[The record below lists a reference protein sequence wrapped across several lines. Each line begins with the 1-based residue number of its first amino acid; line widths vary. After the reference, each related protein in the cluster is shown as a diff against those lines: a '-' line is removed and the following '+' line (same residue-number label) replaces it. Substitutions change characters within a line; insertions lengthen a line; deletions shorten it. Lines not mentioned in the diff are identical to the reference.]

1 MVKSFRIMIIVTT
14 LYNAEEYVERCI
26 GSLMGQK
33 FRDFKCYIT
42 DDISTDG
49 SVEKVKS
56 MIKGDERFILIEN
69 KDKFYQPGNYDQVI
83 RGNDNIDDNE
93 VIVEVDG
100 DDWLPDSKT
109 LSRIA
114 EVYSDDNVWIANG
127 SFRYS
132 NGQPGFASEQ
142 AITDNLRTSR
152 FTASHIRT
160 WRAFLWRAI
169 KQDDLKDENGI
180 FWKVTGDLAFMY
192 PMLEM
197 SGQEHYRFMNEVNY
211 IYNEQNPLN
220 DHKVDMTLVTDIA
233 VKIRNM
239 EPYKKLEWV
248 V

>member
-1 MVKSFRIMIIVTT
+1 MIIVTT
-14 LYNAEEYVERCI
+14 LYNAEDYVERCI
-26 GSLMGQK
+26 GSLMGQNYK
-33 FRDFKCYIT
+33 DFTCYIT

-56 MIKGDERFILIEN
+56 MINGDDRFILIEN
-69 KDKFYQPGNYDQVI
+69 KEKFYQPGNYDQVI
-83 RGNDNIDDNE
+83 RNNDKIADDE

-114 EVYSDDNVWIANG
+114 EVYSDENVWIANG

-132 NGQPGFASEQ
+132 TGAPGFASEQ
-142 AITDNLRTSR
+142 AITDNLRKAR

-160 WRAFLWRAI
+160 WRAFLWRNI
-169 KQDDLKDENGI
+169 KPEDLKDENGVY
-180 FWKVTGDLAFMY
+180 WKVTGDLAFMY

-197 SGQEHYRFMNEVNY
+197 SGQEHYKFMTDVNY

-220 DHKVDMTLVTDIA
+220 DHKVDLTLVNDIA
-233 VKIRNM
+233 VKIRNKS
-239 EPYKKLEWV
+239 PYEKLTL
-248 V
+248 

>member
-1 MVKSFRIMIIVTT
+1 MIIVTT
-14 LYNAEEYVERCI
+14 LYNAEEYVEKCI
-26 GSLMGQK
+26 SSLMGQNYK
-33 FRDFKCYIT
+33 DFVCYIT
-42 DDISTDG
+42 DDMSTDK
-49 SVEKVKS
+49 SVELVKG
-56 MIKGDERFILIEN
+56 MIKGDDRFILIEN
-69 KDKFYQPGNYDQVI
+69 KEKFYQPGNYDQII
-83 RGNDNIDDNE
+83 RDNDNITDNE
-93 VIVEVDG
+93 VVIEVDG
-100 DDWLPDSKT
+100 DDWLPDSKI

-114 EVYSDDNVWIANG
+114 EVYSDKDVWIANG

-142 AITDNLRTSR
+142 AITDNLRSSR

-169 KQDDLKDENGI
+169 EQDDLKDENGI

-197 SGQEHYRFMNEVNY
+197 AGQEHYKFMNEVNY

-239 EPYKKLEWV
+239 EPYKKLEWAE
-248 V
+248 